1 MPSRTG
7 TIPRSNQP
15 HTAPHA
21 CIGKA
26 DYETHDDVE
35 QRHSA
40 GTINTTLRTWLTS
53 TAFAAMQASTP
64 ISLKDLSGKAFLRAN
79 TYPIMSPRTTTARPL
94 SEATEIF
101 DTDGEDDSEFE
112 EAQMLDYPPPSPHD
126 SIGSVGRL
134 DSHAVRRMLTT

>member
-7 TIPRSNQP
+7 TIPRSNRL

-40 GTINTTLRTWLTS
+40 GTINTTL
-53 TAFAAMQASTP
+53 
-64 ISLKDLSGKAFLRAN
+64 
-79 TYPIMSPRTTTARPL
+79 
-94 SEATEIF
+94 
-101 DTDGEDDSEFE
+101 
-112 EAQMLDYPPPSPHD
+112 
-126 SIGSVGRL
+126 
-134 DSHAVRRMLTT
+134 